1 MELIHEM
8 VKRGKAA
15 IIASHDP
22 RVEEFADRILRMED
36 GRLKD
41 DGYGGVR
48 SKTENETQKG

>member
-22 RVEEFADRILRMED
+22 RVEKFTDIILRMED

-41 DGYGGVR
+41 DALA
-48 SKTENETQKG
+48 TEEQDGT